1 MALPKK
7 KEKRDESEDWL
18 TTYADAITLLLC
30 FFVTLTA
37 ISRINVPIF
46 EEMQAGIASE
56 LGRRD
61 VRSPIALLEQTV
73 QQVLSDIQIS
83 SEDVI
88 VDTDDQGVFVEF
100 PSNQLF
106 EPGTAR
112 LSQNAAQAL
121 DEIAVSML
129 AQNWRTY
136 VVEVQAHTNSTP
148 PGGQYRSN
156 WDLSTV
162 RAAQVVKMFE
172 RQGIAGNRLKA
183 VGWADGNPKM
193 PEDAEM
199 AAEAKK
205 QQAAAA
211 ITAGAG
217 AGDGEG
223 APVAVVM
230 PDNDRV
236 VLRIHPPI
244 DPETGAVVSPFQP

>member
-1 MALPKK
+1 MPLPKK
-7 KEKRDESEDWL
+7 KPRRDESEDWL

-88 VDTDDQGVFVEF
+88 INRDEQGVFVEF
-100 PSNQLF
+100 PSTQLF
-106 EPGTAR
+106 QPDTAVLR
-112 LSQNAAQAL
+112 QDAAQAL

-129 AQNWRTY
+129 AQNWKTY
-136 VVEVQAHTNSTP
+136 VVEVQSHTN
-148 PGGQYRSN
+148 PGPARGQYTSN
-156 WDLSTV
+156 WDLTSV
-162 RAAQVVKMFE
+162 RSAQVVKMFE
-172 RQGIAGNRLKA
+172 RQGIESHRLKA
-183 VGWADGNPKM
+183 VGWADGKPKM
-193 PEDAEM
+193 PEKAPGSQSG
-199 AAEAKK
+199 AATG
-205 QQAAAA
+205 AA
-211 ITAGAG
+211 IAAGAG
-217 AGDGEG
+217 SKSGQASSDE
-223 APVAVVM
+223 PVEM

-244 DPETGAVVSPFQP
+244 DPNTGAVVSPFQP